1 MTNALRSFRVDG
13 TTNVAAF
20 RLWGSSIS
28 TMISDMGFVKTS
40 DTGQVDWETVAL
52 PTTFGAIWCY
62 EVWRFNDSLQGTTPI
77 FFKIGYGRGSNNG
90 TVLLSIEGGSG
101 SNGSGT
107 ITGIGTGL
115 IHYASYGIVNN
126 DNANPKT
133 HLVSSDGS
141 GLFLVHGIEAA
152 TPGHKGAFLI
162 ERLRN
167 NDGTPNG
174 DGFIIRS
181 CSGTISGGTPSDLR
195 VYDRINN
202 MTYYATGGNA
212 IMPFSLVSGQ
222 STIQANG
229 QFPTSPVHVF
239 TPGVSITRSKL
250 ILCYAAA
257 DLGLHAKQQVYH
269 QGQLRTYNCLGIY
282 FGGQDSALQAPV
294 SFAMWW
300 ND

>member
-1 MTNALRSFRVDG
+1 MTNALRSFRVDA
-13 TTNVAAF
+13 TSDVAAF

-40 DTGQVDWETVAL
+40 DTGQVDWATVAS
-52 PTTFGAIWCY
+52 PTTWTAIWCY

-77 FFKIGYGRGSNNG
+77 FFKIGYGRGNNSG
-90 TVLLSIEGGSG
+90 TCLLSIECGSG

-115 IHYASYGIVNN
+115 IRYILLGAINY
-126 DNANPKT
+126 DNSNPKT

-152 TPGHKGAFLI
+152 TSGHKGAFLI

-167 NDGTPNG
+167 NDGTPNS
-174 DGFIIRS
+174 DGFIVRS
-181 CSGTISGGTPSDLR
+181 CNGTGSDLR

-202 MTYYATGGNA
+202 LSYYATGGNA
-212 IMPFSLVSGQ
+212 IMPFSLTSGQ
-222 STIQANG
+222 STIQSNG
-229 QFPTSPVHVF
+229 QFPTAPVHVL
-239 TPGVSITRSKL
+239 TPGVSITKSKL

-257 DLGLHAKQQVYH
+257 DLGLFAKQQVYH
-269 QGQLRTYNCLGIY
+269 QGQLRTYNCLGTY
-282 FGGQDSALQAPV
+282 FGGQDSAAQVPV

>member
-1 MTNALRSFRVDG
+1 MTNAIRSFRIDG
-13 TTNVAAF
+13 TTSVATF

-40 DTGQVDWETVAL
+40 DTGQVDWATVAL
-52 PTTFGAIWCY
+52 PSNFNTIWCY
-62 EVWRFNDSLQGTTPI
+62 EIWRFNDSLQGTTPI
-77 FFKIGYGRGSNNG
+77 FFKIGYGRASGPG
-90 TVLLSIEGGSG
+90 TVFLSIEGGSG

-107 ITGIGTGL
+107 ITGIGAGL
-115 IHYASYGIVNN
+115 IYYPLIYGGVA

-141 GLFLVHGIEAA
+141 GLFLVHGIDAA
-152 TPGHKGAFLI
+152 TAGHKGGFLI

-174 DGFIIRS
+174 DGFIIRAFD
-181 CSGTISGGTPSDLR
+181 GTLSVLR

-202 MTYYATGGNA
+202 LAYNATGGNA
-212 IMPFSLVSGQ
+212 IMPFSLTSGQ
-222 STIQANG
+222 STIQSNG

-239 TPGVSITRSKL
+239 TPGVSITRSKM